1 MSKKNIDIA
10 IFLPK
15 NNAIIMANIISLM
28 LLFILTLYLVPTLF
42 VSLFETLLGNLF
54 LILIVFGVGYY
65 HLITGVILAFGF
77 ILFYQISHLSYGA
90 KEGFLVAEANVNME
104 LDAPDGATRGPWP
117 ADLVEKFLQFQKV
130 LNPNVVYDMK
140 VLQKQATPEEVDHL
154 FKHNMWP
161 WSKKVQDLYQAAIAQ
176 NLYVS
181 IDPGIALTDAQSIY
195 NEKAVVELLSFQ
207 TKEGKFL
214 INGATIGHTEGL
226 PENINNV
233 AVCGIDSKG
242 NSILNKVLYT
252 GYDGFDGHMIEN
264 ITPIE
269 NKDVPSVVTG
279 FKFLK
284 GECNPCS
291 ALNTPSDYSCPFS
304 LNVGDGEDVST
315 VWKMLWGL
323 NPSGMIG
330 QSSGNVELNSSFKLN
345 PEVVL
350 SASSSPG
357 PSSSSLPASSSSP
370 GPSSSSSPGPSSS
383 NEFPLLSQLTS
394 ELGKLPFIDQI
405 KNELIHIPFFSKLTN
420 EIGNFGSGGGSG
432 DGSAATPITF
442 NSSEPNSMSS
452 SPASVDSKKSYDPPP
467 KRTSSISNNPGFDT
481 VAG

>member
-10 IFLPK
+10 IFIPK
-15 NNAIIMANIISLM
+15 NNSILMANIISLM

-42 VSLFETLLGNLF
+42 VSLFETLLGNLL

-65 HLITGVILAFGF
+65 HLITGIILAFGF
-77 ILFYQISHLSYGA
+77 ILFYQISHLSYGQK

-130 LNPNVVYDMK
+130 LNPDVVYDMK
-140 VLQKQATPEEVDHL
+140 VLQKQATPEEVVHL
-154 FKHNMWP
+154 FKHNQWP
-161 WSKKVQDLYQAAIAQ
+161 WSKKVQELYEAAIAQ
-176 NLYVS
+176 NLYIS

-195 NEKAVVELLSFQ
+195 NQKAVVELLSFQ

-214 INGATIGHTEGL
+214 INGATIGHTKGL

-233 AVCGIDSKG
+233 AVCGIDGKG

-269 NKDVPSVVTG
+269 NKDVPSVVNG

-284 GECNPCS
+284 GECNPCL
-291 ALNTPSDYSCPFS
+291 ALNSPSDYSCPFS

-323 NPSGMIG
+323 NPSVG
-330 QSSGNVELNSSFKLN
+330 QSSETKEPDLNSSFKLN
-345 PEVVL
+345 PEVVPSASSSPGSSSPSL
-350 SASSSPG
+350 PASSSPG
-357 PSSSSLPASSSSP
+357 PSSSSP
-370 GPSSSSSPGPSSS
+370 GPTSP

-394 ELGKLPFIDQI
+394 ELGKLPFLDQI
-405 KNELIHIPFFSKLTN
+405 KNELIQLPFFSKLTN
-420 EIGNFGSGGGSG
+420 QIGNFGVGAGKGAGSG
-432 DGSAATPITF
+432 ATPITF

-452 SPASVDSKKSYDPPP
+452 TPASVDSRKPYDPPP

>member
-10 IFLPK
+10 IFIPK
-15 NNAIIMANIISLM
+15 NNSILMANIISLM

-65 HLITGVILAFGF
+65 HLITGIILAFGF

-90 KEGFLVAEANVNME
+90 KEGFLVQDAEANVNME

-130 LNPNVVYDMK
+130 LNPNIVYDMK
-140 VLQKQATPEEVDHL
+140 VLQKQATPEEVVHL

-161 WSKKVQDLYQAAIAQ
+161 WSEKVQELYEAAIAQ

-181 IDPGIALTDAQSIY
+181 IDPGTALTDAQSIY
-195 NEKAVVELLSFQ
+195 NEKAVVELLSFK

-214 INGATIGHTEGL
+214 IHGATIGHTEGL

-233 AVCGIDSKG
+233 AVCGIDGKG

-284 GECNPCS
+284 GDCNPCS
-291 ALNTPSDYSCPFS
+291 ALNSPSDYSCPFS
-304 LNVGDGEDVST
+304 LNVGDGQDVST

-330 QSSGNVELNSSFKLN
+330 QSSGTKEPALNSSFKLIQD
-345 PEVVL
+345 
-350 SASSSPG
+350 SSSPS
-357 PSSSSLPASSSSP
+357 PSCSSSSP
-370 GPSSSSSPGPSSS
+370 GPTSS

-420 EIGNFGSGGGSG
+420 EIGNFG
-432 DGSAATPITF
+432 AVAEPQTTPITF

-467 KRTSSISNNPGFDT
+467 KRSSSTSDNPGFDT

>member
-10 IFLPK
+10 IFIPK
-15 NNAIIMANIISLM
+15 NNSILMANIISLM

-42 VSLFETLLGNLF
+42 VSLFETLLGNLL

-90 KEGFLVAEANVNME
+90 KEGFLVQDAEANVNME

-130 LNPNVVYDMK
+130 LNPNIVYDMK
-140 VLQKQATPEEVDHL
+140 VLQKQATPEEVVHL
-154 FKHNMWP
+154 FKHNQWP
-161 WSKKVQDLYQAAIAQ
+161 WSKKVQQLYEAAIAQ
-176 NLYVS
+176 NLYIS

-195 NEKAVVELLSFQ
+195 NQKAVIELLSFQ

-214 INGATIGHTEGL
+214 INGATIGHTKGL

-233 AVCGIDSKG
+233 AVCGIDGKG

-269 NKDVPSVVTG
+269 NKDVPSVVNG

-291 ALNTPSDYSCPFS
+291 ALNSPSDYSCPFS
-304 LNVGDGEDVST
+304 LNVGDGQDVST

-323 NPSGMIG
+323 NPSGMVG
-330 QSSGNVELNSSFKLN
+330 QSSETKEPALSSSFKLI
-345 PEVVL
+345 PD
-350 SASSSPG
+350 SSSPG
-357 PSSSSLPASSSSP
+357 SSSPGSSLPASSLPS
-370 GPSSSSSPGPSSS
+370 SSSSSPGPTSS

-394 ELGKLPFIDQI
+394 ELGKLPFLDQI
-405 KNELIHIPFFSKLTN
+405 KNELIQLPFFSKLTN
-420 EIGNFGSGGGSG
+420 EIGNFGSGAGSG
-432 DGSAATPITF
+432 ATPITF

-452 SPASVDSKKSYDPPP
+452 SPASVDSRKPYDPP

>member
-1 MSKKNIDIA
+1 
-10 IFLPK
+10 
-15 NNAIIMANIISLM
+15 M

-65 HLITGVILAFGF
+65 HLITGIILAFGF

-90 KEGFLVAEANVNME
+90 KEGFLVQDAEANVNME

-130 LNPNVVYDMK
+130 LNPNIVYDMK
-140 VLQKQATPEEVDHL
+140 VLQKQATPEEVVHL

-161 WSKKVQDLYQAAIAQ
+161 WSEKVQELYEAAIAQ

-181 IDPGIALTDAQSIY
+181 IDPGTALTDAQSIY
-195 NEKAVVELLSFQ
+195 NEKAVVELLSFK

-214 INGATIGHTEGL
+214 IHGATIGHTEGL

-233 AVCGIDSKG
+233 AVCGIDGKG

-284 GECNPCS
+284 GDCNPCS
-291 ALNTPSDYSCPFS
+291 ALNSPSDYSCPFS
-304 LNVGDGEDVST
+304 LNVGDGQDVST

-330 QSSGNVELNSSFKLN
+330 QSSGTKEPALNSSFKLIQD
-345 PEVVL
+345 
-350 SASSSPG
+350 SSSPS
-357 PSSSSLPASSSSP
+357 PSCSSSSP
-370 GPSSSSSPGPSSS
+370 GPTSS

-420 EIGNFGSGGGSG
+420 EIGNFG
-432 DGSAATPITF
+432 AVAEPQTTPITF

-467 KRTSSISNNPGFDT
+467 KRSSSTSDNPGFDT

>member
-1 MSKKNIDIA
+1 MSKKNINVA
-10 IFLPK
+10 IFIPK
-15 NNAIIMANIISLM
+15 NNAITVSVISLM
-28 LLFILTLYLVPTLF
+28 LLFILILYLVPSLF
-42 VSLFETLLGNLF
+42 VSLFQTLLGNLF

-65 HLITGVILAFGF
+65 HFISGIILAFGF
-77 ILFYQISHLSYGA
+77 ILFYQISHLSFGQK
-90 KEGFLVAEANVNME
+90 KEGFLDAEANVNME

-130 LNPNVVYDMK
+130 LNPQIVYDMK
-140 VLQKQATPEEVDHL
+140 VLQKQATPEEVVHL
-154 FKHNMWP
+154 FKHNQWP

-176 NLYVS
+176 NLYIS

-195 NEKAVVELLSFQ
+195 NQKAVIELLSFQ

-214 INGATIGHTEGL
+214 INGATIGHTKGL

-233 AVCGIDSKG
+233 AVCGIDGKG

-269 NKDVPSVVTG
+269 NKNVPSVVTG

-291 ALNTPSDYSCPFS
+291 ALNSPADYSCPFS

-330 QSSGNVELNSSFKLN
+330 QPSGTREPTLNSSFKLV
-345 PEVVL
+345 PD
-350 SASSSPG
+350 SSPTPSSSPG
-357 PSSSSLPASSSSP
+357 SPSP
-370 GPSSSSSPGPSSS
+370 
-383 NEFPLLSQLTS
+383 NEFPLLSQLTN
-394 ELGKLPFIDQI
+394 ELGKLPFVDQI

-420 EIGNFGSGGGSG
+420 EIGNFGREMAGSG
-432 DGSAATPITF
+432 SGSESQTTPISF

-452 SPASVDSKKSYDPPP
+452 SPASVDSRKPYVPPP

>member
-1 MSKKNIDIA
+1 MSKKKINVA
-10 IFLPK
+10 IFIPK
-15 NNAIIMANIISLM
+15 NNAITVSVISLM
-28 LLFILTLYLVPTLF
+28 LLFILILYLVPSLF
-42 VSLFETLLGNLF
+42 VSLFQTLLGNLF

-65 HLITGVILAFGF
+65 HLISGIILAFGF
-77 ILFYQISHLSYGA
+77 ILFYQISHLSYGQK
-90 KEGFLVAEANVNME
+90 KEGFLDAEANVNME
-104 LDAPDGATRGPWP
+104 LDAPDGAARGPWP

-130 LNPNVVYDMK
+130 LNPDVVYDMK
-140 VLQKQATPEEVDHL
+140 ILQKQATPEEVDHL

-161 WSKKVQDLYQAAIAQ
+161 WSKKVQDLYEAAIAQ
-176 NLYVS
+176 NLYIS

-195 NEKAVVELLSFQ
+195 NQKAVVELLSFQ

-214 INGATIGHTEGL
+214 INGATIGHTKGL
-226 PENINNV
+226 PENINNI

-252 GYDGFDGHMIEN
+252 GYDGFNGHMIEN
-264 ITPIE
+264 ITPVE

-291 ALNTPSDYSCPFS
+291 ALNNPSDYSCPFS

-323 NPSGMIG
+323 NPPDTVG
-330 QSSGNVELNSSFKLN
+330 QSSESSAAALNSSFKLI
-345 PEVVL
+345 PEV
-350 SASSSPG
+350 
-357 PSSSSLPASSSSP
+357 
-370 GPSSSSSPGPSSS
+370 SSSSSPTSSS
-383 NEFPLLSQLTS
+383 PTSSSPNEFPLLSQLTN

-420 EIGNFGSGGGSG
+420 EIGNFGKEMSGGSH
-432 DGSAATPITF
+432 SQTSTISF
-442 NSSEPNSMSS
+442 NSSEPKSMSS
-452 SPASVDSKKSYDPPP
+452 SPASLDEKGSKTTSSAPSQ
-467 KRTSSISNNPGFDT
+467 RSSSISDNPGFDT